1 MQKQPRPFEVPFF
14 LRAILRDHR
23 DAPARVMS
31 NPAYPIAAAAKAPVA
46 LNPAEGPRTIPGSL
60 IPPWTTE
67 EIIPAELQPSRASFA
82 GGVGP

>member
-1 MQKQPRPFEVPFF
+1 MQKQKGAFEVPFL
-14 LRAILRDHR
+14 LRAIFRDHR
-23 DAPARVMS
+23 NAPARVVS
-31 NPAYPIAAAAKAPVA
+31 NPAYPIAAAAKAPVSFD
-46 LNPAEGPRTIPGSL
+46 PAEGPRTIPGFL